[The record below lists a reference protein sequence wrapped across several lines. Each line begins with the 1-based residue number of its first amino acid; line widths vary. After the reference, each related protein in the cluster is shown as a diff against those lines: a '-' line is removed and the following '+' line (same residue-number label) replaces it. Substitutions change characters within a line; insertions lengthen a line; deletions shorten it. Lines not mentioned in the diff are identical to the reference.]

1 MMNLRQQRNRSL
13 LVKLLVSTVLMFG
26 FGFLL
31 VPLYDVFCD
40 ITGLNGKLQNTG
52 ALTQAYPI
60 NQQRQVRV
68 QFLAV
73 NNEAM
78 PWTLRPA
85 RSEISVHPGEMTQT
99 AFMAVNPTNRPMVA
113 QAIPSV
119 APSAAAK
126 YLHKV
131 NCFCFEQQPLG
142 AGEEQEMPLVF
153 MVDDELPDYIQTIT
167 LSYTLFD
174 ITPELRPAN
183 DVVNSAT
190 RSAL

>member
-1 MMNLRQQRNRSL
+1 MQPLQQRNRSL
-13 LVKLLVSTVLMFG
+13 LIKLLASAVLMFG

-40 ITGLNGKLQNTG
+40 VTGLNGKLQNTG
-52 ALTQAYPI
+52 ALTEVYPV
-60 NQQRQVRV
+60 NEQRQVRV

-78 PWTLRPA
+78 PWRLKPA
-85 RSEISVHPGEMTQT
+85 LSEMLVHPGEMTQT
-99 AFMAVNPTNRPMVA
+99 AFMAFNPTNQHMVA

-119 APSAAAK
+119 SPSAAAE

-131 NCFCFEQQPLG
+131 NCFCFEQQPLS
-142 AGEEQEMPLVF
+142 AGEEREMPLVF
-153 MVDDELPDYIQTIT
+153 MVDDKLPEFITTVT

-174 ITPELRPAN
+174 ITPESRPGSGSSIIPA
-183 DVVNSAT
+183 
-190 RSAL
+190 RSTL

>member
-1 MMNLRQQRNRSL
+1 MNQLQQRNRSL
-13 LVKLLVSTVLMFG
+13 LIKLLAGTVLMFG

-31 VPLYDVFCD
+31 VPLYDVFCN

-52 ALTQAYPI
+52 ALTRDYAI
-60 NQQRQVRV
+60 DGQREVRV

-73 NNEAM
+73 NNESM
-78 PWTLRPA
+78 PWRLHPELA
-85 RSEISVHPGEMTQT
+85 EISVHPGEMMQT
-99 AFMAVNPTNRPMVA
+99 AFMAFNPTSSHMVA

-119 APSAAAK
+119 APSEAAP

-142 AGEEQEMPLVF
+142 AGEERAMPLVF
-153 MVDDELPDYIQTIT
+153 MVDDQLPKYITTIT

-174 ITPELRPAN
+174 ITPESSPVSGIAVEPA
-183 DVVNSAT
+183 
-190 RSAL
+190 RSVL